1 MRKFRQNYS
10 IAFLKKRI
18 YYKYIRRIERQKTKK
33 QVNSEEK
40 QKIGQMYLKESR
52 KTSDESRR

>member
-1 MRKFRQNYS
+1 M
-10 IAFLKKRI
+10 KKRI
-18 YYKYIRRIERQKTKK
+18 YYKYIRRIEKQKTKK

-40 QKIGQMYLKESR
+40 QKIGQMYLRESR

>member
-1 MRKFRQNYS
+1 M
-10 IAFLKKRI
+10 
-18 YYKYIRRIERQKTKK
+18 KK

-40 QKIGQMYLKESR
+40 QKIGQMYLRKKR